1 MAKKL
6 ILFDLDGTLTDSGPG
21 ITASVASALA
31 ELGLPAQSPAELRR
45 FVGPP
50 LSTSFEEFCRLS
62 GDAVTQAIEVFRK
75 YYFAGGVFNNAVY
88 PGIPELLE
96 TLKAAGARLA
106 VATSKSAK
114 GAEQVL
120 AHFGLLPFLDFFVA
134 DDGRFGGGEK
144 ALIIAEALRVAGC
157 APEEAVMV
165 GDRRYDVEGATACG
179 VDALA
184 VGYGYAPPGELE
196 RSGAKYFAATVEEAG
211 AVLRA
216 LL

>member
-21 ITASVASALA
+21 ITVSVASALA

-50 LSTSFEEFCRLS
+50 LSASFEEFCGLS

-96 TLKAAGARLA
+96 MLQAAGARLA

-134 DDGRFGGGEK
+134 DDGRFGGGE
-144 ALIIAEALRVAGC
+144 
-157 APEEAVMV
+157 
-165 GDRRYDVEGATACG
+165 
-179 VDALA
+179 
-184 VGYGYAPPGELE
+184 
-196 RSGAKYFAATVEEAG
+196 
-211 AVLRA
+211 
-216 LL
+216 

>member
-21 ITASVASALA
+21 ITASVASALE
-31 ELGLPAQSPAELRR
+31 ELRLPAQSDAELRR

-50 LSTSFEEFCRLS
+50 LAASFEEFCGLS
-62 GDAVTQAIEVFRK
+62 GDDVTRAIAVFRK

-88 PGIPELLE
+88 PGIPALLAE
-96 TLKAAGARLA
+96 LKAAGARLA

-114 GAEQVL
+114 GAEQIL
-120 AHFGLLPFLDFFVA
+120 AHFGLLPLLDFFVA
-134 DDGRFGGGEK
+134 DDGRFGDGEK

-165 GDRRYDVEGATACG
+165 GDRKYDVEGAAACG

-196 RSGAKYFAATVEEAG
+196 SSGAKYFAATVEEAR
-211 AVLRA
+211 AVLRG